1 MKVKKLLVII
11 GSNGVGKSTSAKAFL
26 DKYTGSAFVDSDWC
40 RAINPFPFTQ
50 ETKKTVTDNLYCLI
64 RNYLLCE
71 EILQVVFTYGFHG
84 ERKGIFDEVIQR
96 LCGDEEIDFVYKIII
111 LKCDREENIRRMK
124 VDGRDEERIARGME
138 NTFEF
143 YDKYNYPDIDT
154 TEMNVA
160 QVAEKIAEIAGIGT

>member
-1 MKVKKLLVII
+1 MKKQLLVII
-11 GSNGVGKSTSAKAFL
+11 GPNGVGKSTSAKAFL

-84 ERKGIFDEVIQR
+84 ERKSIFDEVIQR
-96 LCGDEEIDFVYKIII
+96 LCENEEIDFEYKIII

-124 VDGRDEERIARGME
+124 VDGRDEERIAKGWKIRLIFMTNIIIPLLTRQNGML
-138 NTFEF
+138 TRWQ
-143 YDKYNYPDIDT
+143 K
-154 TEMNVA
+154 
-160 QVAEKIAEIAGIGT
+160 K